1 MNPSHWSLDED
12 PPRDEALARLLR
24 SADGSVGTRPMD
36 WDRLHDRIAA
46 AAGLPAARPDAG
58 EWWDVVARWRRVAVA
73 ASVAAILA
81 AAAMLWQTE
90 RSDAEVSLTDAAP
103 ETAALARV
111 VVAYPD
117 EAVFSSMVQDGRT
130 DALAAWESR

>member
-1 MNPSHWSLDED
+1 VALDD
-12 PPRDEALARLLR
+12 ARLARGAR
-24 SADGSVGTRPMD
+24 G
-36 WDRLHDRIAA
+36 
-46 AAGLPAARPDAG
+46 PAARPDAG